1 MQFCPN
7 CGSKIFMKIP
17 EEDNR
22 LRAVCDSCNLI
33 HYENPKIVVGALA
46 TFEGKILLCKRA
58 IEPRVGLW
66 TLPAGYMEL
75 NETTLEGAVRET
87 VEEAGADIKIV
98 RLFAMHDLPFVNQVH
113 IFFLAKMKSPSL
125 SPGSESLEA
134 KLFDVD
140 EIPWENLAFR
150 SVSRTLTYFIENKT
164 LDKNRVYTSQF
175 RDRGEK

>member
-1 MQFCPN
+1 MR
-7 CGSKIFMKIP
+7 IP

-22 LRAVCDSCNLI
+22 LRAVCDNCNLI

-58 IEPRVGLW
+58 IEPKIGLW

-113 IFFLAKMKSPSL
+113 IFFLAKMNSASL

-164 LDKNRVYTSQF
+164 LDKNCVYTSQF

>member
-1 MQFCPN
+1 
-7 CGSKIFMKIP
+7 MKIP

-22 LRAVCDSCNLI
+22 LRAVCDNCNLI

-58 IEPRVGLW
+58 IEPKIGLW

-87 VEEAGADIKIV
+87 VEEAGADIKIL

-113 IFFLAKMKSPSL
+113 IFFLMQILLKMV
-125 SPGSESLEA
+125 
-134 KLFDVD
+134 LFTQEQVN
-140 EIPWENLAFR
+140 EP
-150 SVSRTLTYFIENKT
+150 KT
-164 LDKNRVYTSQF
+164 QL
-175 RDRGEK
+175 

>member
-150 SVSRTLTYFIENKT
+150 SVSRTLTYFI
-164 LDKNRVYTSQF
+164 
-175 RDRGEK
+175 